1 MKPEIIDNFL
11 DKKDLN
17 QLQEGMLSEKFQWY
31 FSNSIVHEREK
42 DFQFCHTVYKNG
54 DWGGGYNGLFDPII
68 EKVDPF
74 SIFRIKA
81 NLRTRESEIKESSFH
96 TDIGPALLSDEQKK
110 LWTTSIFYINTN
122 NGYTEFE
129 DGTKIE
135 SVANRLAT
143 FPANWKHRGTSCTDE
158 NIRVVMNFNWFLNE
172 TKLEN

>member
-11 DKKDLN
+11 DKKDFN
-17 QLQEGMLSEKFQWY
+17 KLQKEMLSENFQWY
-31 FSNSIVHEREK
+31 YSGDIVYK
-42 DFQFCHTVYKNG
+42 GDKGFQFCHTVYKNG

-122 NGYTEFE
+122 NGYTIFE
-129 DGTKIE
+129 DGTKVE
-135 SVANRLAT
+135 SVQNRLIS
-143 FPANWKHRGTSCTDE
+143 FPANWNHAGTTCTDKE
-158 NIRVVMNFNWFLNE
+158 RRVVINFNWFLNE